1 MKKFFSLM
9 AVALMSI
16 AMMAGENDLLWDY
29 TDAVPSANPDNGLT
43 YGSKFSDG
51 PGTKNG
57 LRGIKLNDG
66 GYCYFT
72 KAAVAGKL
80 KLGFGPRSGS
90 NAANIDVYTW
100 TGESTTAPAR
110 AEMTLIGTTK
120 ALTEYGTDEIELTAE
135 QNHIYLCRHNG
146 VETGLQVIQFREAVA
161 RTFVDFQ
168 IEFRDDPYSV
178 LLPANGELP
187 EGVTVTGVNYNGSQH
202 GIYGGTIT

>member
-29 TDAVPSANPDNGLT
+29 TEKKIPTSGPDNGLY
-43 YGSKFSDG
+43 YGSYVNDAPSTNLG
-51 PGTKNG
+51 LNG
-57 LRGIKLNDG
+57 VKMNSS
-66 GYCYFT
+66 GYAYFT

-80 KLGFGPRSGS
+80 KLTYGPRKQGGKIALLVHTWEGAT
-90 NAANIDVYTW
+90 AAAQTKIAETDMVDELRTAVID
-100 TGESTTAPAR
+100 
-110 AEMTLIGTTK
+110 
-120 ALTEYGTDEIELTAE
+120 LTAE
-135 QNHIYLCRHNG
+135 QNNIYISRTSSSGEG
-146 VETGLQVIQFREAVA
+146 VLQKIQFVENVA